1 MIIPSKEKIQA
12 TFNIES
18 SQVKEERLSKPSDLK
33 TTLVVKNVSPTACG
47 NLKEVH
53 DLDKYSLEVG
63 SIVSANGRNLDA
75 SGLGT

>member
-1 MIIPSKEKIQA
+1 MSLQNEKMQS

-33 TTLVVKNVSPTACG
+33 TTLVVKNVSPTTCG

-53 DLDKYSLEVG
+53 DLDKSSLEVG
-63 SIVSANGRNLDA
+63 SIVSVNGRNLDA